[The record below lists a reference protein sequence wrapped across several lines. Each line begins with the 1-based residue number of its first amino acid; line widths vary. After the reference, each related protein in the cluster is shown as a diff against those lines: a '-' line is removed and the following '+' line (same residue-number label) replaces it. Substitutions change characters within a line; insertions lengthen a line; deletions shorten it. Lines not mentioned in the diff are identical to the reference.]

1 MDKTAETQVNSP
13 LYIFY
18 KKYYHKENVEEKST
32 LRRIAERTAFAYAV
46 QSAGSSFM
54 GNSGRP
60 SRSGSNK
67 ARQLPLRANE
77 GGRHGIYACNKG
89 GTAYITSL
97 AIEIL
102 RGAFCFIGNPCHTN
116 V

>member
-1 MDKTAETQVNSP
+1 MCWKQFYLET
-13 LYIFY
+13 
-18 KKYYHKENVEEKST
+18 VEDRLGVALIKP
-32 LRRIAERTAFAYAV
+32 
-46 QSAGSSFM
+46 GSFRYEQMKVADM
-54 GNSGRP
+54 G
-60 SRSGSNK
+60 
-67 ARQLPLRANE
+67 L
-77 GGRHGIYACNKG
+77 YACNKG